1 MSEPEIQLYG
11 VLSAWGSNVIML
23 LALQL
28 IVLGS
33 YLITAQRVGTLLSN
47 QQVFILTCCLLFF
60 SFVLTAYIYSSLQ
73 VMIDVRELALFG
85 YTTLRNAALFKWIV
99 SLGCL
104 IAPLACISFMLHAR
118 RPRRQD
124 DKRLPQGNRRERG
137 Y

>member
-23 LALQL
+23 FALQL
-28 IVLGS
+28 VVLGS
-33 YLITAQRVGTLLSN
+33 YLITAQRVGSLLSN
-47 QQVFILTCCLLFF
+47 QQVFVVTCCLLFF

-85 YTTLRNAALFKWIV
+85 YTTLRNAVLFKWMV
-99 SLGCL
+99 TLGSL